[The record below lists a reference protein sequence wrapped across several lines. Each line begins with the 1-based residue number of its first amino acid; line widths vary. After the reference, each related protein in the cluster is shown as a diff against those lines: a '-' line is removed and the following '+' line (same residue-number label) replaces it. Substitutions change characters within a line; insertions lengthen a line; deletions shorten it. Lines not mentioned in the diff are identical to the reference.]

1 MAHASTTRL
10 SLRKGRGAT
19 RVAKIVDSPELPEAE
34 AVYSIKYVAH
44 RNSVN
49 TGGRRLIVGIEMIV
63 RTVLANPWKMGRRR
77 LIPGISCP
85 FPTPFL
91 SLLDSLDFV
100 LYIPL
105 FGLSDCMH
113 VRDNLVVIE
122 IYQDL
127 AKDEARLNP
136 LLYARRL

>member
-91 SLLDSLDFV
+91 SLLDSSTLSFIFPFLDSLTVCTF
-100 LYIPL
+100 
-105 FGLSDCMH
+105 
-113 VRDNLVVIE
+113 E
-122 IYQDL
+122 ITWL
-127 AKDEARLNP
+127 
-136 LLYARRL
+136 

>member
-49 TGGRRLIVGIEMIV
+49 TEGRRLIVGIEMIV
-63 RTVLANPWKMGRRR
+63 RTVLVNPWKMDRRR
-77 LIPGISCP
+77 LIPGISCS
-85 FPTPFL
+85 FSTPFL
-91 SLLDSLDFV
+91 SLLDSLDSV

-105 FGLSDCMH
+105 FG
-113 VRDNLVVIE
+113 
-122 IYQDL
+122 
-127 AKDEARLNP
+127 
-136 LLYARRL
+136 